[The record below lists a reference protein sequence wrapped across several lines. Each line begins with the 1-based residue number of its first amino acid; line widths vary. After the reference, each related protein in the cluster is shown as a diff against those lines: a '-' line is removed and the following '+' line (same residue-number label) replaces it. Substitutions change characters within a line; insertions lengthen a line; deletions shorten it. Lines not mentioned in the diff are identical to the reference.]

1 MPEEGIKYLPK
12 KELLTYEE
20 MLRLCGVLAGMGI
33 TKVRITGGEPF
44 VRNDLMSFLHQ
55 LYAIE
60 GIEKINL
67 TTNGVLTGKYIKDF
81 KKVGISTVNL
91 SLDTFDKERFF
102 KITRRNEF
110 EKVVKTFHELI
121 EAGIKVK
128 INAVVME
135 GQNIEDLI
143 PLVELTKTYPIDVR
157 FIEEMPFNGE
167 GMHYPKLKWNHGK
180 IIGHIKETFPNIIRI
195 EDPPNST
202 SYGYKVP
209 EYVGQIGVI
218 AAFTR
223 TFCGSCNRIRLT
235 AQGQLKTCLYDD
247 GVFDFRGFIRSGVTD
262 DEIRDKF
269 LEAFGSRAKD
279 GFEAEKRRVSNP
291 RVSES
296 MSTIGG

>member
-20 MLRLCGVLAGMGI
+20 MLRLCSNLAELGI
-33 TKVRITGGEPF
+33 SKIRLTGGEPF
-44 VRNDLMSFLHQ
+44 VRNDLMTFIGNLNN
-55 LYAIE
+55 IP
-60 GIEKINL
+60 GIESINL

-81 KKVGISTVNL
+81 SRVGIKTVNL

-110 EKVVKTFHELI
+110 DKVVDTFHQLLDH
-121 EAGIKVK
+121 GLTVK

-143 PLVELTKTYPIDVR
+143 PLVDLTRDHDVDVR

-167 GMHYPKLKWNHGK
+167 GMHYPKLIWNHDK
-180 IIGHIKETFPNIIRI
+180 IIGHIKETYPELERLV
-195 EDPPNST
+195 DPPNST

-209 EYVGQIGVI
+209 GYKGQMGVI

-223 TFCGSCNRIRLT
+223 TFCGTCNRIRLT

-247 GVFDFRGFIRSGVTD
+247 GVFDFRDYIRSGVTD
-262 DEIRDKF
+262 SDIKDKF
-269 LEAFGSRAKD
+269 IELFGSRAKD
-279 GFEAEKRRVSNP
+279 GFEAEKRRTSSI
-291 RVSES
+291 VSES